1 MSEWTDARVPNA
13 RGELAES
20 FYSVADAF
28 AQNFED
34 ELELGANFAV
44 ILDGKLIANI
54 CGGYTDR
61 KKETPWSDDTITCI
75 YSTGKSVL
83 TLLVARAVSDGLLE
97 YDAPVS
103 SVWPEFAAN
112 GKSEITLAEVVSHQ
126 AGLAG
131 LRDEMEPQTWLDWD
145 AITARIAAM
154 APLWPPG
161 SKNGYSPQLSGFVI
175 GEVLR
180 RVTRKTVGALIR
192 DYDIDVYCGVSGD
205 VAARASY
212 MRKPP
217 AAPDLGALNE
227 FKKIAFLKRWSAP
240 GRVAIEDWMAAE
252 LPASNMHA
260 NARALAEMVF
270 PLANGGAVMGGE
282 QIIREDVLRDVFRE
296 RIRGDDLVLP
306 FNLSWSAGLMRNI
319 NAHFGPNENAFGHA
333 GFGGSCVVIDPEN
346 RLTAAYV
353 MNKMSPSLV
362 GDPRAMRLIEALY
375 DCLQ

>member
-1 MSEWTDARVPNA
+1 MSEWTDARAPNP
-13 RGELAES
+13 GGILAEG
-20 FYSVADAF
+20 FDSVGDAF
-28 AQNFED
+28 VQNFEAD
-34 ELELGANFAV
+34 LELGANFAA
-44 ILDGKLIANI
+44 ILDGTLIADI
-54 CGGYTDR
+54 RAGHIDR
-61 KKETPWSDDTITCI
+61 KKEKPWSDDTISCI

-97 YDAPVS
+97 YEAPIS

-112 GKSEITLAEVVSHQ
+112 GKSEITLAEIVSHQ

-131 LRDEMEPQTWLDWD
+131 LPDEMEPEAWLDWQ
-145 AITARIAAM
+145 AITSRIAEM

-161 SKNGYSPQLSGFVI
+161 SQNGYSPQLSGFVI

-180 RVTRKTVGALIR
+180 RVTGKTVGALIR
-192 DYDIDVYCGVSGD
+192 EYDLDVFCGVSGGD
-205 VAARASY
+205 AARASY

-217 AAPDLGALNE
+217 AAPDLGELNE
-227 FKKIAFLKRWSAP
+227 FKKLAFLKRWSAP
-240 GRVAIEDWMAAE
+240 ARVAIEDWMAAE

-270 PLANGGAVMGGE
+270 PLANGGATMNGE
-282 QIIREDVLRDVFRE
+282 TIIRRQVLREVFKE

-306 FNLSWSAGLMRNI
+306 FDLSWAAGLMRNI
-319 NAHFGPNENAFGHA
+319 NGHFGPNENAFGHA

-362 GDPRAMRLIEALY
+362 GDPRAFRLIDALY
-375 DCLQ
+375 DAI